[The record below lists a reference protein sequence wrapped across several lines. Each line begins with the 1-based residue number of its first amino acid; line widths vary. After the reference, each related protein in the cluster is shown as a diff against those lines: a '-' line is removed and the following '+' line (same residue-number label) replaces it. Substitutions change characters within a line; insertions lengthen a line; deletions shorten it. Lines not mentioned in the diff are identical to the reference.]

1 MVHAM
6 AEKVSITEAVKFLAE
21 RGDAADRSTLSRY
34 VKQHA
39 EALPTERKGKET
51 LVDPEAL
58 HRHRQENIRLKP
70 VAPRKAVTRDE
81 AEPRGATQAHSAAR
95 KVTAEAELK
104 EIQLARE
111 KGQLTPT
118 AEVEAAAL
126 DAVTQMRAAFDL
138 AVNAAADRLSA
149 KFGGEA
155 RLYRPELKAMLRV
168 GLDEFT
174 RKMNEMAHA
183 TEEGQQPG

>member
-1 MVHAM
+1 M
-6 AEKVSITEAVKFLAE
+6 ADKVSITEAVKYLAE

-58 HRHRQENIRLKP
+58 LRHRQENIRLKVP
-70 VAPRKAVTRDE
+70 GPRKAPSSRN
-81 AEPRGATQAHSAAR
+81 EPDTRGATQAHSAAR

-118 AEVEAAAL
+118 SEVEAAAL
-126 DAVTQMRAAFDL
+126 EAVAQMRSAFDL
-138 AVNAAADRLSA
+138 AVNTAADRLAA

-155 RLYRPELKAMLRV
+155 RLYRPELKAMIRA

-174 RKMNEMAHA
+174 RKMTELAHA